1 MSFNVRSIQSGFLT
15 LKEYVVDCAVDVL
28 GLSETWLT
36 PDIDSSSVF
45 INDFNVVR
53 ADRNSRGGGV
63 AFYVRNGIA
72 FKILH
77 SNITAV
83 LEELWISVKVNQRKY
98 CLAIVYRPPSANV
111 LDCFHQLTESLTNLS
126 LDNDYAI
133 VMGDFNINVL
143 VNDGRSEMLNCFL
156 ESFDLSQLV
165 KEPTRI
171 TSNSQTAIDLLMV
184 SSADIISS
192 YEVVDVDGIS
202 DHLALIFYVD
212 ASEISNLCK
221 LRTYR
226 DYSTFSLDNFYHDLL
241 LINWDFIYTL
251 RDVDQMIDFLSS
263 NILCTFN
270 LHAPVRNIRVTK
282 PPAPWRTFNIK
293 LMMRTKS
300 DAYKKFKRTGTIAAW
315 EFYKKIRNYVSSA
328 IRREKKA
335 YLDYVM
341 RHKNSKTTW
350 NILRSLNIVKHNSI
364 SLPPHLQDL
373 DSLNSAFLNVPQ
385 TTKSLTQLNLLDKYE
400 NVKNSGTFLF
410 TTVSPATVA
419 KFINRIKSHA
429 KGSDGITIDM
439 IRIIHK
445 HLLKYITFII
455 NFCITNNLYP
465 SSWKNALVL
474 PLPKSN
480 YPSSFSDLR
489 PISILPSLSKLLE
502 MALHEQL
509 HTFVCQN
516 NLLTWE
522 VASDHYIAPPLRSCL
537 YRIIFIARLIKES
550 CPA

>member
-1 MSFNVRSIQSGFLT
+1 MSRRLKFMSFNVRSIQSGFLT

-77 SNITAV
+77 SNITTV

-111 LDCFHQLTESLTNLS
+111 LDCFHQLTESLSNLS

-184 SSADIISS
+184 SSADIING

-221 LRTYR
+221 LRTY
-226 DYSTFSLDNFYHDLL
+226 
-241 LINWDFIYTL
+241 
-251 RDVDQMIDFLSS
+251 
-263 NILCTFN
+263 
-270 LHAPVRNIRVTK
+270 
-282 PPAPWRTFNIK
+282 
-293 LMMRTKS
+293 
-300 DAYKKFKRTGTIAAW
+300 
-315 EFYKKIRNYVSSA
+315 
-328 IRREKKA
+328 
-335 YLDYVM
+335 
-341 RHKNSKTTW
+341 HKNSTDDDILQNIRTVNGLEDFQEHEIKLVAKTKHKNSTNLILEVSPTVRNFLIDRGYVYVGW
-350 NILRSLNIVKHNSI
+350 NKCQIYLRCMQQFKTIFFILNLAHV
-364 SLPPHLQDL
+364 
-373 DSLNSAFLNVPQ
+373 SAFRKPPDASKV
-385 TTKSLTQLNLLDKYE
+385 
-400 NVKNSGTFLF
+400 V
-410 TTVSPATVA
+410 
-419 KFINRIKSHA
+419 R
-429 KGSDGITIDM
+429 
-439 IRIIHK
+439 
-445 HLLKYITFII
+445 
-455 NFCITNNLYP
+455 
-465 SSWKNALVL
+465 
-474 PLPKSN
+474 PL
-480 YPSSFSDLR
+480 
-489 PISILPSLSKLLE
+489 
-502 MALHEQL
+502 
-509 HTFVCQN
+509 
-516 NLLTWE
+516 
-522 VASDHYIAPPLRSCL
+522 
-537 YRIIFIARLIKES
+537 
-550 CPA
+550 

>member
-1 MSFNVRSIQSGFLT
+1 MSACNYKANNEGNSHLQY
-15 LKEYVVDCAVDVL
+15 EYVVDCAVDVL

-171 TSNSQTAIDLLMV
+171 TFNSQTAIDLLMV
-184 SSADIISS
+184 SSADIISG

-221 LRTYR
+221 LRFIMITS
-226 DYSTFSLDNFYHDLL
+226 YSRGYPPRRCKRLTVCEFLHILESCTDPGQLTSTLVNISLASQVTCTFKLQGRGKEIVEMVSDIKAFIKKLEYWEQFLIDVDTRHLPVLSEKIPERPLEPYDSKYTLEIVSSLKDNFK
-241 LINWDFIYTL
+241 NRFKDF
-251 RDVDQMIDFLSS
+251 
-263 NILCTFN
+263 N
-270 LHAPVRNIRVTK
+270 
-282 PPAPWRTFNIK
+282 
-293 LMMRTKS
+293 
-300 DAYKKFKRTGTIAAW
+300 
-315 EFYKKIRNYVSSA
+315 E
-328 IRREKKA
+328 
-335 YLDYVM
+335 
-341 RHKNSKTTW
+341 
-350 NILRSLNIVKHNSI
+350 
-364 SLPPHLQDL
+364 
-373 DSLNSAFLNVPQ
+373 
-385 TTKSLTQLNLLDKYE
+385 
-400 NVKNSGTFLF
+400 
-410 TTVSPATVA
+410 
-419 KFINRIKSHA
+419 
-429 KGSDGITIDM
+429 
-439 IRIIHK
+439 
-445 HLLKYITFII
+445 
-455 NFCITNNLYP
+455 
-465 SSWKNALVL
+465 NALVAQFVVS
-474 PLPKSN
+474 PFMEIDIKQFATSVTQN
-480 YPSSFSDLR
+480 
-489 PISILPSLSKLLE
+489 LSVDVAATE
-502 MALHEQL
+502 M
-509 HTFVCQN
+509 
-516 NLLTWE
+516 
-522 VASDHYIAPPLRSCL
+522 
-537 YRIIFIARLIKES
+537 ES
-550 CPA
+550 ESREETIQQYF

>member
-1 MSFNVRSIQSGFLT
+1 MSRRLKFMSFNVRSIQSGFLT

-184 SSADIISS
+184 SSADIISG

-202 DHLALIFYVD
+202 DHLALIFYKYT
-212 ASEISNLCK
+212 AAWKQEPEFKGWPRSSKKGSNYEFCK
-221 LRTYR
+221 AC
-226 DYSTFSLDNFYHDLL
+226 NK
-241 LINWDFIYTL
+241 DFICGKSKI
-251 RDVDQMIDFLSS
+251 QKHSS
-263 NILCTFN
+263 GKQ
-270 LHAPVRNIRVTK
+270 H
-282 PPAPWRTFNIK
+282 
-293 LMMRTKS
+293 
-300 DAYKKFKRTGTIAAW
+300 
-315 EFYKKIRNYVSSA
+315 
-328 IRREKKA
+328 
-335 YLDYVM
+335 
-341 RHKNSKTTW
+341 
-350 NILRSLNIVKHNSI
+350 
-364 SLPPHLQDL
+364 
-373 DSLNSAFLNVPQ
+373 
-385 TTKSLTQLNLLDKYE
+385 
-400 NVKNSGTFLF
+400 
-410 TTVSPATVA
+410 
-419 KFINRIKSHA
+419 
-429 KGSDGITIDM
+429 
-439 IRIIHK
+439 
-445 HLLKYITFII
+445 
-455 NFCITNNLYP
+455 
-465 SSWKNALVL
+465 
-474 PLPKSN
+474 SN
-480 YPSSFSDLR
+480 
-489 PISILPSLSKLLE
+489 
-502 MALHEQL
+502 
-509 HTFVCQN
+509 
-516 NLLTWE
+516 W
-522 VASDHYIAPPLRSCL
+522 
-537 YRIIFIARLIKES
+537 
-550 CPA
+550 